1 MYLNVSMFSTTSNFS
16 AFNLNMRCTRKHL
29 YSYNVDFVDIMMF
42 LFLIL
47 NNIKKIVTGQNKIE
61 EISRSDEASNKI
73 HKEVINWVKYNRN

>member
-1 MYLNVSMFSTTSNFS
+1 
-16 AFNLNMRCTRKHL
+16 
-29 YSYNVDFVDIMMF
+29 MMF